1 MLKTIPDLTSQLLDE
16 HLKVLS
22 KNVISETWIKGSTG
36 KLNNLEENLARQTVC
51 HYVEFSVRV
60 ILISLDMLECTVWM
74 SIICKVIRSETN
86 NTSHFGN

>member
-16 HLKVLS
+16 HLKILS

-36 KLNNLEENLARQTVC
+36 KLTNLEQNLARQNVY
-51 HYVEFSVRV
+51 HYFEFSVII

-74 SIICKVIRSETN
+74 YIICKGINSGTN